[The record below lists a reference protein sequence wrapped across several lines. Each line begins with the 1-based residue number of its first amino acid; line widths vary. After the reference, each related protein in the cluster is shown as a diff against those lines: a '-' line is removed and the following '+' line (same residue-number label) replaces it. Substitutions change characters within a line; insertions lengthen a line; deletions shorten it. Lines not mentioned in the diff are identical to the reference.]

1 MQVLVLVSCKTR
13 RRSTTTLSPPW
24 SHDSPGE
31 LGSTNEKGGTRRS
44 STNERR
50 RHRTPSTSTSTT
62 TSSTEPPSRLP
73 ALEEKVITTTAM
85 KCFAYFTSNWRLV
98 TLWRTGKLTN
108 SNHEPIWS
116 LGCLASSRAG
126 GNIGRCAW
134 LLGRGETW
142 QNNHH
147 CPPCHC
153 CRWSSTSSPLCK
165 DNTKVGSMGALF
177 LLVLMTQ
184 RFFCRRNREDK
195 KEVR

>member
-24 SHDSPGE
+24 SHDSSGE

-73 ALEEKVITTTAM
+73 ALEEKVITAIVM
-85 KCFAYFTSNWRLV
+85 FQMPIIYLLKNSFHKEDHFLV
-98 TLWRTGKLTN
+98 TCKPTN
-108 SNHEPIWS
+108 SNHIRS

-134 LLGRGETW
+134 LLGRGESW

-147 CPPCHC
+147 CPPS
-153 CRWSSTSSPLCK
+153 WLTSCW
-165 DNTKVGSMGALF
+165 
-177 LLVLMTQ
+177 
-184 RFFCRRNREDK
+184 R
-195 KEVR
+195 